1 MASER
6 RTGTITLRKCVQVI
20 GAGAWITVLKGKW
33 RLCAYDQPLDKRG
46 ARMEQATTQV
56 RGVFESKRPRVGG
69 FSGVELRWTSGEG
82 RKVRFV
88 LIRFDFGASYA
99 AETGT
104 LQCCPS
110 VVQKQYSNHHN
121 WTVSAL

>member
-6 RTGTITLRKCVQVI
+6 RAGTITLRKCVQVI

-33 RLCAYDQPLDKRG
+33 RLCAYEQPLDKKG
-46 ARMEQATTQV
+46 AKMVPATTQA

-82 RKVRFV
+82 RKVRFL
-88 LIRFDFGASYA
+88 LIRIRFCLFH
-99 AETGT
+99 T
-104 LQCCPS
+104 
-110 VVQKQYSNHHN
+110 
-121 WTVSAL
+121 